1 MKRVVAFFILFL
13 IGLAMITI
21 VSEMPTFGGLENPHN
36 NMILSRFSEDVVEDT
51 GSFNAVSA
59 VISDY
64 RAFDTLGEATVLF
77 TAIAAIYATLLAGS
91 KKDH

>member
-13 IGLAMITI
+13 IGLGMISI
-21 VSEMPTFGGLENPHN
+21 VSEMPTFGHGDNPHN
-36 NMILSRFSEDVVEDT
+36 NMIPDRYLRQIREDT
-51 GSFNAVSA
+51 GSLNAVSA

>member
-13 IGLAMITI
+13 IGLGMISI
-21 VSEMPTFGGLENPHN
+21 VSEMPTFGDVDNPQN
-36 NMILSRFSEDVVEDT
+36 NEIPERFLGQVLEDT

-77 TAIAAIYATLLAGS
+77 TAIAAIYATLIAGS

>member
-13 IGLAMITI
+13 IGLGMITI
-21 VSEMPTFGGLENPHN
+21 VSEMPSFGGAENPHN
-36 NMILSRFSEDVVEDT
+36 NMIPHRFLGDVIEDT

>member
-13 IGLAMITI
+13 IGLGMITI
-21 VSEMPTFGGLENPHN
+21 VSEMPSFGGLENPHN
-36 NMILSRFSEDVVEDT
+36 NMILSRFSKDVVEDT